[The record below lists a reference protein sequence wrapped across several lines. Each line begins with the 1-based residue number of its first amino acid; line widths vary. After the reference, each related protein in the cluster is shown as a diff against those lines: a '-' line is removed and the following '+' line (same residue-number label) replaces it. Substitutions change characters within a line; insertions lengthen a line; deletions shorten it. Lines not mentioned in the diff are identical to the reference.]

1 MSDSSSAPLRP
12 DAPPSFS
19 VRPSLDVGPRPWRP
33 ILGWV
38 LGLGALACI
47 AMGWAWGS
55 SVRSV
60 LAAYDLRLDELATRA
75 ESVPL
80 LSADE
85 LARLRRSRNS
95 AHVDTA
101 RSLGVAPIATRAGLD
116 SARTTSDSLRVVE
129 TGPRYVV
136 WDGEHS
142 DPLLTPSAAASLD
155 SIAARFG
162 AALASEGLPPYRFTV
177 SSLLRSAQDQAE
189 LRGVNANAAAGRS
202 SHEYGTT
209 YDITYKRYSPRPTSA
224 LPEVPGRVPRVFR
237 PAVRSALAARRDEAH
252 RQLAEDYPSRLD
264 AVLGRTLIELED
276 EGVLITVRERRQPVY
291 HTTVAER
298 LVASP

>member
-12 DAPPSFS
+12 NAPPSFS
-19 VRPSLDVGPRPWRP
+19 VRPSLDVRPRPWRP

-47 AMGWAWGS
+47 GLGWAWGS

-60 LAAYDLRLDELATRA
+60 LAAYDLRLGELATRA
-75 ESVPL
+75 ETVPL

-85 LARLRRSRNS
+85 LSQLRRSRNRKHLD
-95 AHVDTA
+95 AA
-101 RSLGVAPIATRAGLD
+101 QALGVAPIATRAGLD
-116 SARTTSDSLRVVE
+116 SARVASDSLLWVE

-155 SIAARFG
+155 TIAVRFA
-162 AALASEGLPPYRFTV
+162 AALAAEGLPTYRFTV
-177 SSLLRSAQDQAE
+177 SSVLRSAEDQAE
-189 LRGVNANAAAGRS
+189 LRGVNANAASGRS

-237 PAVRSALAARRDEAH
+237 PAVREALAERRDEAH

-264 AVLGRTLIELED
+264 AILGRTLIELED

-291 HTTVAER
+291 HTTVADE
-298 LVASP
+298 LVAGP

>member
-1 MSDSSSAPLRP
+1 MPDSSSAPLRP

-19 VRPSLDVGPRPWRP
+19 VRPSLDVQPRPWRP

-38 LGLGALACI
+38 LGLGAIACV
-47 AMGWAWGS
+47 ALGWAWGT

-60 LAAYDLRLDELATRA
+60 LAAYDARLDELATRA

-85 LARLRRSRNS
+85 LAQLRRSRNS
-95 AHVDTA
+95 AHLDA
-101 RSLGVAPIATRAGLD
+101 AESLGIAPIATRAGLD
-116 SARTTSDSLRVVE
+116 SARAASDSVRWVE
-129 TGPRYVV
+129 STDRYVV

-155 SIAARFG
+155 SIAARFAG
-162 AALASEGLPPYRFTV
+162 ALAAEGLPPYRFTV
-177 SSLLRSAQDQAE
+177 SSVLRSTQDQAE
-189 LRGVNANAAAGRS
+189 LRGVNANAASGRS

-209 YDITYKRYSPRPTSA
+209 YDITYKRYSPRPRSA

-237 PAVRSALAARRDEAH
+237 PAVRSALATRRDEAH
-252 RQLAEDYPSRLD
+252 RQLAEDYPSRLA

-291 HTTVAER
+291 HVTVASE
-298 LVASP
+298 LATGP